1 MVHAAAYVPIVL
13 GFLVLIIWLICHSSP
28 VPIDRAEVEERGLR
42 LLRSWLSPK
51 QAQQWDALNE
61 FEVVGSHTGTRYR
74 IRRGKTMNVHEMDR
88 AGNIVAHWCFAPQ
101 GDLPMG
107 DVLLGQKI
115 ALETHWCFAP
125 QGDLPMGDVLLGQ
138 KIALETMERDAL
150 KMARRNHLHVADA

>member
-1 MVHAAAYVPIVL
+1 MAHAAAYVPIAL
-13 GFLVLIIWLICHSSP
+13 SFLVLIVCLICHRSP

-74 IRRGKTMNVHEMDR
+74 IRRGKMMNVHEVDR

-107 DVLLGQKI
+107 DVLLS
-115 ALETHWCFAP
+115 
-125 QGDLPMGDVLLGQ
+125 Q